1 MTEPSTRPRPAD
13 LREAQFVEAFSTLL
27 EFQGLQR
34 MAGRVFAWLLICT
47 PAEQSSGQLAEVLHA
62 SRGAISTAISLL
74 LQAGLVQ
81 RVRRRGDRN
90 LYVEVPPGALGRALE
105 ANVRYLTASRE
116 LLEHGIGLLADA
128 PPERRARLQ
137 EGRDIYAFFEQEYP
151 KLLLRYMAASAGPAA
166 LPAEPPPPPAPFP
179 PGALTDPV
187 EPT

>member
-1 MTEPSTRPRPAD
+1 MSDAPPTPRQANP
-13 LREAQFVEAFSTLL
+13 REAQFIEAFSTVL

-47 PAEQSSGQLAEVLHA
+47 PADQSSGQLAEVLHA
-62 SRGAISTAISLL
+62 SRGAISNAIGLL

-105 ANVRYLTASRE
+105 ANVRFITASRE
-116 LLEHGIGLLADA
+116 LLDQGLGMLEHA

-137 EGRDIYAFFEQEYP
+137 EGRDMFAFFEKEYP
-151 KLLLRYMAASAGPAA
+151 KLVLRYMAEGADPPC
-166 LPAEPPPPPAPFP
+166 LPVDPPPPELPGR
-179 PGALTDPV
+179 PGAPTDAE
-187 EPT
+187 EPQ

>member
-1 MTEPSTRPRPAD
+1 MRDPVPSPRPPD
-13 LREAQFVEAFSTLL
+13 LREAQFVEAYSTLL

-34 MAGRVFAWLLICT
+34 MAGRVFAWLLICS
-47 PAEQSSGQLAEVLHA
+47 PPEQSSGQLAEVLHA

-81 RVRRRGDRN
+81 RVRRRGDRS

-105 ANVRYLTASRE
+105 ANVRTLTAARE
-116 LLEHGIGLLADA
+116 LLDQGLGLLAQA
-128 PPERRARLQ
+128 PPERRARLE
-137 EGRDIYAFFEQEYP
+137 EGREIYAFFEREYP
-151 KLLLRYMAASAGPAA
+151 KLLVRYMAESATA